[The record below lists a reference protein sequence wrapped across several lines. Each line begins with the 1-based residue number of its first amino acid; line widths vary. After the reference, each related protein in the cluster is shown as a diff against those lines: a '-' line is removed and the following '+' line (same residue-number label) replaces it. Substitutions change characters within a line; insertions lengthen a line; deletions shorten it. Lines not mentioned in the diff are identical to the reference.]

1 MEPLVSILIPA
12 YNAAPVIA
20 ETIESALA
28 QTWPRTEIVVVDDGS
43 TDETRVVAQRFASRG
58 VFVFSQPNQ
67 GAAAARNMALSLCRG
82 DYIQWLD
89 ADDLLSPDKVTR
101 QMEERARGCGTRTLL
116 SSGWGYFI
124 HRPRC
129 AEFNSTPLWCDL
141 SPTEW
146 LIRKMSLNL
155 HMQTATWLV
164 SRELTQ
170 AAGPWNTRMLGDD
183 DGEYFCRVL
192 LASDGVRFVFGGKV
206 FYRRSGSARLSY
218 IGRSNRKMDA
228 HWASMKLHMHY
239 LRSLEDSDRV
249 RTASVQYLQNW
260 LGQFYPDRMDIVRE
274 AEQLAAEMGGRLEP
288 PQLSWKYEWIRR
300 LFGWPLA
307 KRAQVE
313 LRQAKWSAL
322 AFGDRVL
329 CALEGRRGRAC
340 TRWCERR

>member
-12 YNAAPVIA
+12 HNAAPVIA

-28 QTWPRTEIVVVDDGS
+28 QTWPRKEIVVVDDGS
-43 TDETRVVAQRFASRG
+43 SDRTRAVAQRFASRG

-67 GAAAARNMALSLCRG
+67 GAAAARNRAFSLCQG
-82 DYIQWLD
+82 EYIQWLD

-101 QMEERARGCGTRTLL
+101 QMEERVRGCGARTLL

-129 AEFNSTPLWCDL
+129 AEFRPTPLWCNL

-192 LASDGVRFVFGGKV
+192 LASNGVRFVPEGRV

-218 IGRSNRKMDA
+218 IGRSSRKMDA
-228 HWASMKLHMHY
+228 HWASMKLHIRY
-239 LRSLEDSDRV
+239 LRSLEDSDRA

-260 LGQFYPDRMDIVRE
+260 LEQFYPERMDIVRE

-288 PQLSWKYEWIRR
+288 PRLAWKYEWIRR

-307 KRAQVE
+307 KRAQLQ
-313 LRQAKWSAL
+313 LRQAKLSAL
-322 AFGDRVL
+322 ALGDRVL
-329 CALEGRRGRAC
+329 HVLEKRHGRAY
-340 TRWCERR
+340 T